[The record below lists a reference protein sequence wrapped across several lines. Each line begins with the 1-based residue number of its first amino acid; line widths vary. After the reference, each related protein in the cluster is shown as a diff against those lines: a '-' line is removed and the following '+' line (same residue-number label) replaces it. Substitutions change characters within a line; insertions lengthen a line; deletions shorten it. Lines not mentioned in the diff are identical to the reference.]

1 MKSLIMK
8 ISAVKSTLLVI
19 DIQEKLLPK
28 INQQEE
34 LLLGLTRIDY
44 QIYSVAKWQ
53 FLNILYEFSAN
64 SRLSILLRTTCIFI
78 ASKSFLS
85 SKWFIALIL

>member
-44 QIYSVAKWQ
+44 QIYSVAK
-53 FLNILYEFSAN
+53 
-64 SRLSILLRTTCIFI
+64 
-78 ASKSFLS
+78 
-85 SKWFIALIL
+85 